1 MIDAPDEE
9 LAALMMRCAR
19 RDGAALA
26 DLYRRTSPMLLGC
39 LMRLLRRRALAEE
52 ALQDVFVA
60 VWQRAGQFDQH
71 RGRVGAWLVGIARYR
86 AIDILRRERLT
97 AAEPEALTAML
108 MSDDAGALRDR
119 EEPEPSDGVLSGA
132 ALDRCLAGLTDGER
146 GSIELAFVEGLTH
159 GEVALRLQRPLG
171 TVKSW
176 IRRGLAA
183 LKDCLT
189 LCATETTS

>member
-1 MIDAPDEE
+1 MIDTPDED
-9 LAALMMRCAR
+9 LVALLGRCAR

-26 DLYRRTSPMLLGC
+26 ELYRRTSPLLLGC

-60 VWQRAGQFDQH
+60 VWQRAGQFDEY
-71 RGRVGAWLVGIARYR
+71 RGRAGAWLVGIARYR

-97 AAEPEALTAML
+97 FAEPDAVAMLLSSGDTNAVGEAAEPASIDGALTT
-108 MSDDAGALRDR
+108 
-119 EEPEPSDGVLSGA
+119 A
-132 ALDRCLAGLTDGER
+132 ALDRCLAGLSAGER
-146 GSIELAFVEGLTH
+146 DSIQLAFLDGLTH
-159 GEVALRLQRPLG
+159 DEVAQRLQRPLG